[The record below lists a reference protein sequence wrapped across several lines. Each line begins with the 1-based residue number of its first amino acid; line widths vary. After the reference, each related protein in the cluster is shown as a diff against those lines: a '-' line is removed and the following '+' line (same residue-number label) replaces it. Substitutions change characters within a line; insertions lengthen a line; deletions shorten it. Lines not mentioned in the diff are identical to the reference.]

1 MMYRYRNMT
10 ANDYDDIKLNQVDE
24 FKDKI
29 IKLYTWVLNI
39 RKQGK
44 NLAFLSLYDGTAEI
58 QAIAKRNELEDNF
71 DLIEEI
77 YRGASLEIIGKINE
91 DIRAPN
97 GYELKVITLKIIHPS
112 AETYERR

>member
-1 MMYRYRNMT
+1 MT

-77 YRGASLEIIGKINE
+77 EA
-91 DIRAPN
+91 
-97 GYELKVITLKIIHPS
+97 
-112 AETYERR
+112 